1 MLGIGILIT
10 IVAILMILFPEF
22 FMKLKSPRIPEKLLK
37 NPKMKIVIRIWG
49 SICIIIG
56 ILLIVFLLL
65 YRYQTKVYQ

>member
-1 MLGIGILIT
+1 MLVVGILIT

-37 NPKMKIVIRIWG
+37 NSKMKIVIRIWG

-56 ILLIVFLLL
+56 ILLIVFGII
-65 YRYQTKVYQ
+65 

>member
-10 IVAILMILFPEF
+10 IVAILMILFSEF

-56 ILLIVFLLL
+56 ILLIVFAII
-65 YRYQTKVYQ
+65 

>member
-1 MLGIGILIT
+1 MNKGDLLRCIGILIT

-56 ILLIVFLLL
+56 ILLIVF
-65 YRYQTKVYQ
+65 QII